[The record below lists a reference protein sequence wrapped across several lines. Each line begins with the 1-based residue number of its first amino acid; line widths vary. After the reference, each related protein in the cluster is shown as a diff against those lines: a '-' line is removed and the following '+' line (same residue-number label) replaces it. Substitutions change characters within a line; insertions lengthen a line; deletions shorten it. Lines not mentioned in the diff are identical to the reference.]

1 MVTFGLVPF
10 GLVTVTFGLGVFG
23 PVIMVTFGVVPL
35 AVIVMLVLRLAL
47 IRIVLSAARVA
58 IDGAALV
65 NTLGVDWALVCT
77 LSVSILWLVWTSVF
91 FWFWLFALAVA
102 CDVATRRPPLRVAL
116 WLGVTED
123 SDCPTWLLGVSDW
136 VLSWTVACVVA
147 WPCETCSAVCVS
159 WALAWVCE
167 ETATPWLATWLV
179 CAWAV
184 VSWLTAL
191 VTTWEFVSWLTL
203 AVATAD
209 TLAWALACSVTV
221 VVVTRLAVPSSL
233 SCCKPSPLGALVSS
247 ASTFPWARRL
257 PPAKATI
264 ERVVTP
270 IVTQLFLTLCSLKR
284 TLFSIYIN
292 HPFSVVVSTL
302 WYIQINYK

>member
-58 IDGAALV
+58 IAGAALGKTLGLACSV
-65 NTLGVDWALVCT
+65 TLGVDWALVCPAT
-77 LSVSILWLVWTSVF
+77 WV
-91 FWFWLFALAVA
+91 
-102 CDVATRRPPLRVAL
+102 DV
-116 WLGVTED
+116 
-123 SDCPTWLLGVSDW
+123 
-136 VLSWTVACVVA
+136 
-147 WPCETCSAVCVS
+147 WPCEACSVVCVS

-167 ETATPWLATWLV
+167 ETATSRLATGLV
-179 CAWAV
+179 CTWAV
-184 VSWLTAL
+184 VSWLTTL
-191 VTTWEFVSWLTL
+191 VTTCEFVPTVSI
-203 AVATAD
+203 AD
-209 TLAWALACSVTV
+209 TLACALACSVTV
-221 VVVTRLAVPSSL
+221 VVITRLAVPSSL

-270 IVTQLFLTLCSLKR
+270 IVTQFFLTLCSLKR

-292 HPFSVVVSTL
+292 HPFSVVDSTL
-302 WYIQINYK
+302 WYIQTNYK

>member
-1 MVTFGLVPF
+1 MVTLGFVPF

-23 PVIMVTFGVVPL
+23 PVIMVTFGIVPL

-65 NTLGVDWALVCT
+65 KTLGLACSVTLGVDWALVCP
-77 LSVSILWLVWTSVF
+77 
-91 FWFWLFALAVA
+91 
-102 CDVATRRPPLRVAL
+102 AT
-116 WLGVTED
+116 W
-123 SDCPTWLLGVSDW
+123 
-136 VLSWTVACVVA
+136 VVA
-147 WPCETCSAVCVS
+147 WPCEACSVVCVS

-167 ETATPWLATWLV
+167 ETATSWPLTWLL

-184 VSWLTAL
+184 ASLVTAL
-191 VTTWEFVSWLTL
+191 VAAWGLVSWLTL
-203 AVATAD
+203 AVSTAD
-209 TLAWALACSVTV
+209 TLACALACSVTV
-221 VVVTRLAVPSSL
+221 VVVTRLAVLSSL
-233 SCCKPSPLGALVSS
+233 SCCRPSPFGILVSS

-270 IVTQLFLTLCSLKR
+270 IVTQFFLTLCSLKR

-292 HPFSVVVSTL
+292 HPFSVVDSTL
-302 WYIQINYK
+302 WYIQTNYK

>member
-58 IDGAALV
+58 IAGAALV
-65 NTLGVDWALVCT
+65 KTLGVDWVLVCPAT
-77 LSVSILWLVWTSVF
+77 WV
-91 FWFWLFALAVA
+91 
-102 CDVATRRPPLRVAL
+102 DV
-116 WLGVTED
+116 
-123 SDCPTWLLGVSDW
+123 
-136 VLSWTVACVVA
+136 
-147 WPCETCSAVCVS
+147 WPCEACSVVCVS

-167 ETATPWLATWLV
+167 ETATSRLATGLV
-179 CAWAV
+179 CTWAV
-184 VSWLTAL
+184 VSWLTTL
-191 VTTWEFVSWLTL
+191 VTTCEFVPTVSI
-203 AVATAD
+203 AD
-209 TLAWALACSVTV
+209 TLACALACSVTV
-221 VVVTRLAVPSSL
+221 VVITRLAVPSSL

-270 IVTQLFLTLCSLKR
+270 IVTQFFLTLCSLKR
-284 TLFSIYIN
+284 TLFSIYNN
-292 HPFSVVVSTL
+292 HPFFLLFSL
-302 WYIQINYK
+302 LYDIFRQITNRKKSSSFHKSLPDASYY

>member
-35 AVIVMLVLRLAL
+35 AVIVMFVLRLAL

-65 NTLGVDWALVCT
+65 NTLGVDW
-77 LSVSILWLVWTSVF
+77 
-91 FWFWLFALAVA
+91 
-102 CDVATRRPPLRVAL
+102 
-116 WLGVTED
+116 
-123 SDCPTWLLGVSDW
+123 
-136 VLSWTVACVVA
+136 VLSWTVA
-147 WPCETCSAVCVS
+147 WPCEACPAVCVS
-159 WALAWVCE
+159 WVLTWVCE
-167 ETATPWLATWLV
+167 ETATSWLATWLF

-184 VSWLTAL
+184 ASWLTAL
-191 VTTWEFVSWLTL
+191 VTTWELVSWLTL

-270 IVTQLFLTLCSLKR
+270 IVTQFFLTLCSLKR

-292 HPFSVVVSTL
+292 HPFSVVDSTL
-302 WYIQINYK
+302 WYIQTNYK

>member
-58 IDGAALV
+58 IAGAALV
-65 NTLGVDWALVCT
+65 KTLGLACSVTLGVDWALVCPAT
-77 LSVSILWLVWTSVF
+77 WV
-91 FWFWLFALAVA
+91 
-102 CDVATRRPPLRVAL
+102 DV
-116 WLGVTED
+116 
-123 SDCPTWLLGVSDW
+123 
-136 VLSWTVACVVA
+136 
-147 WPCETCSAVCVS
+147 WPCEACSVVCVS

-167 ETATPWLATWLV
+167 ETATSWSITWLL

-184 VSWLTAL
+184 ASWATAL
-191 VTTWEFVSWLTL
+191 VVACEFVPTVS
-203 AVATAD
+203 TAD

-233 SCCKPSPLGALVSS
+233 SCCMPSPLGALVSS

-270 IVTQLFLTLCSLKR
+270 IVTQFFLTLCSLKR

-292 HPFSVVVSTL
+292 HPFSVVDSTL
-302 WYIQINYK
+302 WYIQTNYK